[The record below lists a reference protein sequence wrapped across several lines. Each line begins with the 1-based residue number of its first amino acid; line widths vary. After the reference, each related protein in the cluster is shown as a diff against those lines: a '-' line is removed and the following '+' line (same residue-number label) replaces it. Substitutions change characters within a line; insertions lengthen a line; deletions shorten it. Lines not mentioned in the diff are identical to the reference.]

1 MTAGTLRIGTSWKI
15 CIRAATRAG
24 RRSQPRTD
32 RSCGRTSYS
41 RGSSS
46 SRLSLGRGGHPLGT
60 TPFPRTLPTSLASE
74 RRASSL
80 SCATSLERRGRE
92 ARSLPKRQN
101 FSPRVCRRAC
111 RLRPKGD
118 LVNGAQQHS
127 WQLRQGSG
135 LDKRRYCVCMSQSL
149 PVSRS
154 TLDMCSAYTVAAL
167 GSSCLVAARLDSM
180 LTVSIARPAWEGQ
193 SRLAKAILE
202 CVILAVSAPCLT
214 QASRPPPSPPRS
226 GCPLPA
232 RLTSPPL
239 ARTAGTGPACTAQGW
254 SANGNIIRE
263 DRR

>member
-1 MTAGTLRIGTSWKI
+1 MYPRRTLQKENHSIE
-15 CIRAATRAG
+15 
-24 RRSQPRTD
+24 
-32 RSCGRTSYS
+32 
-41 RGSSS
+41 RGQKSAEETELLS
-46 SRLSLGRGGHPLGT
+46 SRVPPRLPPPTEGRLGPWCSAAHLATEAASLGR
-60 TPFPRTLPTSLASE
+60 
-74 RRASSL
+74 
-80 SCATSLERRGRE
+80 
-92 ARSLPKRQN
+92 
-101 FSPRVCRRAC
+101 
-111 RLRPKGD
+111 
-118 LVNGAQQHS
+118 
-127 WQLRQGSG
+127 
-135 LDKRRYCVCMSQSL
+135 RRYCVCMSQSL

-193 SRLAKAILE
+193 SRLAKAVLE

-226 GCPLPA
+226 GCLLPA

-254 SANGNIIRE
+254 SANGSIIRE

>member
-1 MTAGTLRIGTSWKI
+1 MDDGIENSKCIPAERSKRRI
-15 CIRAATRAG
+15 
-24 RRSQPRTD
+24 PP
-32 RSCGRTSYS
+32 
-41 RGSSS
+41 SS
-46 SRLSLGRGGHPLGT
+46 
-60 TPFPRTLPTSLASE
+60 
-74 RRASSL
+74 
-80 SCATSLERRGRE
+80 E

-180 LTVSIARPAWEGQ
+180 LTVSIARPAWEGH
-193 SRLAKAILE
+193 SRVRHFGGVCALPNTSQPAPSITAAQWL
-202 CVILAVSAPCLT
+202 SAACSAHL
-214 QASRPPPSPPRS
+214 PSPRPHGRH
-226 GCPLPA
+226 GT
-232 RLTSPPL
+232 RLHS
-239 ARTAGTGPACTAQGW
+239 TGLERKW
-254 SANGNIIRE
+254 
-263 DRR
+263 

>member
-1 MTAGTLRIGTSWKI
+1 MADGIENSKCIPAERSKRRIPLH
-15 CIRAATRAG
+15 RARPEVC
-24 RRSQPRTD
+24 RRD
-32 RSCGRTSYS
+32 RTS
-41 RGSSS
+41 
-46 SRLSLGRGGHPLGT
+46 L
-60 TPFPRTLPTSLASE
+60 LA
-74 RRASSL
+74 
-80 SCATSLERRGRE
+80 CA
-92 ARSLPKRQN
+92 A
-101 FSPRVCRRAC
+101 RRAC

-254 SANGNIIRE
+254 SANGSIIRE